1 VHGFPVA
8 MTGVVFNGKR
18 VLVVDDDL
26 GIRRL
31 ARIVLTREGC
41 TVDEA
46 KNGYEAILAINE
58 QRYDVMVLD
67 LMMPVLSGVEVI
79 RHLEDSGTRR
89 CFVVMMSAASE
100 REIAKITSEVV
111 HSVVRKPFDVADLV
125 RAVNQC
131 IKSQNGR
138 SSDNSNE
145 LQQHR
150 N

>member
-1 VHGFPVA
+1 VL
-8 MTGVVFNGKR
+8 NGKR

-41 TVDEA
+41 AVDEA
-46 KNGYEAILAINE
+46 RNGHEAILAINE
-58 QRYDVMVLD
+58 RRYDAMVLD

-79 RHLEDSGTRR
+79 HHLEEAGIRR
-89 CFVVMMSAASE
+89 PFVVMMSAASE
-100 REIAKITSEVV
+100 RELSKISSEVV
-111 HSVVRKPFDVADLV
+111 HSVVRKPFDLGDLV

-131 IKSQNGR
+131 IRSQIAR
-138 SSDNSNE
+138 SSDNPNE
-145 LQQHR
+145 LQQHS